1 MKKIISFGFINL
13 EYGISLLLYALLY
26 AYELFFVKKC
36 ETYKKKKLLEPLL
49 YYFGNIFCFIPMLII
64 QNNSKMTNIN
74 QKVEMKRRKVKIIEY
89 IYQNPNRR
97 LEKKDIVF
105 IAIIS
110 LLLIINSGCKIIK
123 NIIVE
128 KEENQIN
135 NEYIFIDFLI
145 IFLLSKFALKIS
157 YYKHQIIACIGIII
171 IGAIRWIYIFFFI
184 NILMHFLLL
193 FY

>member
-1 MKKIISFGFINL
+1 M
-13 EYGISLLLYALLY
+13 E
-26 AYELFFVKKC
+26 
-36 ETYKKKKLLEPLL
+36 KKLLEPLL
-49 YYFGNIFCFIPMLII
+49 YYMGNIFCFIPLLIVK
-64 QNNSKMTNIN
+64 NNSKMTDVNKN
-74 QKVEMKRRKVKIIEY
+74 AELERRNSTIISFVYQRPY
-89 IYQNPNRR
+89 IKH
-97 LEKKDIVF
+97 LEKKDIVI

-110 LLLIINSGCKIIK
+110 FLLIINSGCKIIE
-123 NIIVE
+123 NIIIE